1 MSKFLVIAEK
11 PSVAQS
17 YAKNLSAYKREDGY
31 LEGES
36 CIVSWCLGH
45 LAEYA
50 QPEEYDPKYE
60 KWQFDDLP
68 ILPEAWKLKVSK
80 DKKKQFDVLK
90 GLMTRSDVEYLVN
103 GCDAGREGELIFQR
117 VYVLAGCRKPVK
129 RLWISSMEDAA
140 IQKGFQTMKSEEE
153 YKNLCMAAVCRA
165 QADWLI
171 GMNGTRAYTTRYFK
185 RLVVGRVQTPTLAN
199 ELNERG
205 IPTPGKFRVQRNE
218 KIAWN
223 RKVTEEE
230 WLWDTRIVWMVLRN
244 YAYTGALVQGKTSR
258 IRVGGSETRRT
269 KKNQQFITENHHK
282 GIVTH
287 EEFELAQL
295 VIGNQKQKGF
305 ARDAGFSLKGK
316 VKCGNCGLKMM
327 YNYGAMPVVYCGHTA
342 AVGSMSTCDKTRY
355 SAAKIERI
363 VLVALRKQLEIF
375 QSMAKILEEGEEK
388 NKTNLPAMQRNM
400 EQELEKLK
408 AERIRQYEAY
418 AEGVVNQETYL
429 KNKKDLNEKIEII
442 QDKYEQIQEVTSVED
457 DLMKDIRTVEKNAE
471 EVNILKKMT
480 RHIAET
486 FVEEITIYDSEK
498 IEIRFVFDDLLIG
511 MADRIKKKTE
521 DIA

>member
-1 MSKFLVIAEK
+1 
-11 PSVAQS
+11 
-17 YAKNLSAYKREDGY
+17 
-31 LEGES
+31 
-36 CIVSWCLGH
+36 
-45 LAEYA
+45 
-50 QPEEYDPKYE
+50 
-60 KWQFDDLP
+60 
-68 ILPEAWKLKVSK
+68 
-80 DKKKQFDVLK
+80 
-90 GLMTRSDVEYLVN
+90 
-103 GCDAGREGELIFQR
+103 
-117 VYVLAGCRKPVK
+117 
-129 RLWISSMEDAA
+129 
-140 IQKGFQTMKSEEE
+140 
-153 YKNLCMAAVCRA
+153 
-165 QADWLI
+165 
-171 GMNGTRAYTTRYFK
+171 
-185 RLVVGRVQTPTLAN
+185 
-199 ELNERG
+199 
-205 IPTPGKFRVQRNE
+205 
-218 KIAWN
+218 
-223 RKVTEEE
+223 
-230 WLWDTRIVWMVLRN
+230 MVLRN

-269 KKNQQFITENHHK
+269 KIHQQFITENHHK

-295 VIGNQKQKGF
+295 VIGNQKQ
-305 ARDAGFSLKGK
+305 K

>member
-1 MSKFLVIAEK
+1 MAALDEDVSLDVGDYLEQIFPIMGVRVIAINSQYDSNNYVGKTMGLEM
-11 PSVAQS
+11 SIT
-17 YAKNLSAYKREDGY
+17 NLVNTLYSRDLSKKYK
-31 LEGES
+31 S
-36 CIVSWCLGH
+36 CIQTKWKQGVSTGGRIPFGYKKAEDRQWEIDEEPAKIVRMVFE
-45 LAEYA
+45 LAM
-50 QPEEYDPKYE
+50 
-60 KWQFDDLP
+60 
-68 ILPEAWKLKVSK
+68 K
-80 DKKKQFDVLK
+80 DYNTA
-90 GLMTRSDVEYLVN
+90 M
-103 GCDAGREGELIFQR
+103 I
-117 VYVLAGCRKPVK
+117 
-129 RLWISSMEDAA
+129 
-140 IQKGFQTMKSEEE
+140 
-153 YKNLCMAAVCRA
+153 
-165 QADWLI
+165 
-171 GMNGTRAYTTRYFK
+171 
-185 RLVVGRVQTPTLAN
+185 AN

-230 WLWDTRIVWMVLRN
+230 WLWDTRIVWMILRN

-269 KKNQQFITENHHK
+269 KKHQQFITENHHK